1 MVRQALPLILA
12 SQSPRRQELLK
23 KMGLEF
29 SVVSREVDESYPLE
43 MDPVQVP
50 LFLAEK
56 KALAFDGERAGQL
69 LITADTVV
77 ILDGKI
83 LGKPAG
89 REEAI
94 GMLESLSGRP
104 HEVITGVSLFGEDG
118 IRSFSDRS
126 RVYFTTL
133 SAAEIRFYTDRFRP
147 FDKAGA
153 YGIQEWIG
161 YNKIT
166 RIEGSYTNIVGL
178 PTEKLFR
185 ALQEA
190 GAVLEEA

>member
-1 MVRQALPLILA
+1 MVRQAFPLILA

-23 KMGLEF
+23 GMGLEF
-29 SVVSREVDESYPLE
+29 STVSKEVDETYPPEL
-43 MDPVQVP
+43 DPVEVP

-56 KALAFDGERAGQL
+56 KALAFEGERTGQL

-89 REEAI
+89 REQAI
-94 GMLESLSGRP
+94 NMLESLSGRP
-104 HEVITGVSLFGEDG
+104 HEVITGVSLLSEDG
-118 IRSFSDRS
+118 IRSFSDCS

-161 YNKIT
+161 YNKIS

-185 ALQEA
+185 ALQEV